1 MKRLCVLALAGT
13 MVLTNLTGVTVL
25 AENAIKEEKQ
35 VKKTT
40 ISTQNGIADFG
51 DGTAKITISGR
62 PEQTLVGKEFN
73 VYRLFDAENSVHG
86 ESIQYTFNPEYENV
100 LKTIVGKKLGKDPQ
114 DVIEYM
120 VIDYIQT
127 LNHHEVEGTQTPQE
141 LEGAYTN
148 FRYFIEELRDEMK
161 KQGAESDVVKV
172 TDTKADNSVEL
183 VGLPFGYYVIDEVT
197 QVQGQH
203 SASSLCMVNTANP
216 NADIE
221 IKSDYPTVEKKIQE
235 DDNRKE
241 IGNQG
246 WNDIGDYEI
255 GQTVPYKFISNVLD
269 MRGYHNYYYAWH
281 DRMDE
286 ALTFH
291 KDTVEIK
298 ISGMTRRGKYKVY
311 TLENDEFTVTE
322 NPTEDE
328 TFKVEI
334 QDLKKIVD
342 KEFNDY
348 GIPMSED
355 EEDPWNM
362 SEYVY
367 GQKITLRYDA
377 TLNDNAA
384 EDTGRPGF
392 ENDVKLE
399 FSNNPD
405 SDGNGSTGETPWDTV
420 VCFTY
425 KLNGLKVNNHGTNL
439 EGAKFR
445 LYSDE
450 ACENEVYLKKT
461 DKGYNV
467 INRDSTGRTDHT
479 GGTVP
484 EDAVEM
490 VSNKEGIFT
499 IYGLDAGTYW
509 LKETEAPT
517 GYRPILDPIKLEL
530 IPTFTDDRNNYV
542 KGDGATDKTL
552 QKLEYVAHI
561 KQFVGGAM
569 QEDTTLLETNIEEG
583 SGNLTVV
590 NQVGTKLPAT
600 GSALT
605 IIMLGMGSLILF
617 YALRKKSKTN
627 YEEN

>member
-13 MVLTNLTGVTVL
+13 VALTNLSGVTVF
-25 AENAIKEEKQ
+25 ADNTVKEQRQ
-35 VKKTT
+35 VQRKITDTHK
-40 ISTQNGIADFG
+40 GVADFG
-51 DGTAKITISGR
+51 EGTAKIVIKGNAGQS
-62 PEQTLVGKEFN
+62 LVGKEFN
-73 VYRLFDAENSVHG
+73 VYQVFHAENSAGG
-86 ESIQYTFNPEYENV
+86 ESIQYTFNKEYENV
-100 LKTIVGKKLGKDPQ
+100 LKAVVGRKLGKDPK
-114 DVIEYM
+114 DVTEYM
-120 VIDYIQT
+120 VIDFIQT
-127 LNHHEVEGTQTPQE
+127 LNTNQVEGTQTPQQP
-141 LEGAYTN
+141 EGSYSD
-148 FRYFIEELRDEMK
+148 FRYFVEELRNEMK

-172 TDTKADNSVEL
+172 TDTKADNSVDL
-183 VGLPFGYYVIDEVT
+183 VGLSFGYYIIDEVT
-197 QVQGQH
+197 QVQGEH

-216 NADIE
+216 NADIA
-221 IKSDYPTVEKKIQE
+221 IKSDYPIIEKKIQE

-255 GQTVPYKFISNVLD
+255 GQTVPYLFVSNVPD
-269 MRGYHNYYYAWH
+269 MKGYHTYYYAWH
-281 DRMDE
+281 DRMDT

-291 KDTVEIK
+291 KDSVSIK
-298 ISGMTRRGKYKVY
+298 IFGTTRNGEYKEY
-311 TLENDEFTVTE
+311 TLQSDEFTVTE
-322 NPTEDE
+322 NPTSDE
-328 TFKVEI
+328 TFKVGI

-342 KEFNDY
+342 KQFNDY
-348 GIPMSED
+348 GIPRSN
-355 EEDPWNM
+355 EDPWNM

-367 GQKITLRYDA
+367 GQTIVLRYDA

-405 SDGNGSTGETPWDTV
+405 GDGNGSTGETPWDTV

-425 KLNGLKVNNHGTNL
+425 ELNGLKTNNHGTKL

-467 INRDSTGRTDHT
+467 INRDSLGGTDHT
-479 GGTVP
+479 GGTAP
-484 EDAVEM
+484 AEAVEM
-490 VSNKEGIFT
+490 VSNEKGEFK
-499 IYGLDAGTYW
+499 IYGLDGGTYW

-517 GYRPILDPIKLEL
+517 GYRPILDPIKLEV
-530 IPTFTDDRNNYV
+530 IPTYTDDRNNYI

-552 QKLEYVAHI
+552 KTLEYVAHV
-561 KQFVGGAM
+561 KQFVGGVM
-569 QEDTTLLETNIEEG
+569 QEDTVLLDTSIEEG

-600 GSALT
+600 GSVLT
-605 IIMLGMGSLILF
+605 ILILAAGTLIVVYTF
-617 YALRKKSKTN
+617 KKKKVKN
-627 YEEN
+627 DVNEV

>member
-13 MVLTNLTGVTVL
+13 VALTNLSGVTVF
-25 AENAIKEEKQ
+25 ADNTVKEQRQ
-35 VKKTT
+35 VQRKITDTHK
-40 ISTQNGIADFG
+40 GVADFG
-51 DGTAKITISGR
+51 EGTAKIVIKGNAGQS
-62 PEQTLVGKEFN
+62 LVGKEFN
-73 VYRLFDAENSVHG
+73 VYQLFHAENSAGG
-86 ESIQYTFNPEYENV
+86 ESIQYTFNKEYENV
-100 LKTIVGKKLGKDPQ
+100 LKAVVGRKLGKDPK
-114 DVIEYM
+114 DVTEYM
-120 VIDYIQT
+120 VIDFIQT
-127 LNHHEVEGTQTPQE
+127 LNTNQVEGTQTPQQP
-141 LEGAYTN
+141 EGSYSD
-148 FRYFIEELRDEMK
+148 FRYFVEELRNEMK

-172 TDTKADNSVEL
+172 TDTKADNSVDL
-183 VGLPFGYYVIDEVT
+183 VGLSFGYYIIDEVT
-197 QVQGQH
+197 QVQGEH

-216 NADIE
+216 NADIA
-221 IKSDYPTVEKKIQE
+221 IKSDYPIIEKKIQE

-255 GQTVPYKFISNVLD
+255 GQTVPYLFVSNVPD
-269 MRGYHNYYYAWH
+269 MKGYHTYYYAWH
-281 DRMDE
+281 DRMDT

-291 KDTVEIK
+291 KDSVSIK
-298 ISGMTRRGKYKVY
+298 IFGTTRNGEYKEY
-311 TLENDEFTVTE
+311 TLQSDEFTVTE
-322 NPTEDE
+322 NPTSDE
-328 TFKVEI
+328 TFKVGI

-342 KEFNDY
+342 KQFNDY
-348 GIPMSED
+348 GIPRSN
-355 EEDPWNM
+355 EDPWNM

-367 GQKITLRYDA
+367 GQTIVLRYDA

-405 SDGNGSTGETPWDTV
+405 GDGNGSTGETPWDTV

-425 KLNGLKVNNHGTNL
+425 ELNGLKTNNHGTKL

-467 INRDSTGRTDHT
+467 INRDSLGGTDHT
-479 GGTVP
+479 GGTAP
-484 EDAVEM
+484 AEAVEM
-490 VSNKEGIFT
+490 VSNEKGEFK
-499 IYGLDAGTYW
+499 IYGLDGGTYW

-517 GYRPILDPIKLEL
+517 GYRPILDPIKLEV
-530 IPTFTDDRNNYV
+530 IPTYTDDRNNYI

-552 QKLEYVAHI
+552 KTLEYVAHV
-561 KQFVGGAM
+561 KQFVGGVM
-569 QEDTTLLETNIEEG
+569 QEDTVLLDTSIEEG

-600 GSALT
+600 GSVLT
-605 IIMLGMGSLILF
+605 ILILAAGTLIVVYTF
-617 YALRKKSKTN
+617 KKKKVKN
-627 YEEN
+627 DVNEV

>member
-25 AENAIKEEKQ
+25 AENSIKEEKQ
-35 VKKTT
+35 VKKITATT
-40 ISTQNGIADFG
+40 RNGVADFG
-51 DGTAKITISGR
+51 DGTAKITIYGR
-62 PEQTLVGKEFN
+62 PEQTLAGKEFN
-73 VYRLFDAENSVHG
+73 IYQLFNAENSVHG
-86 ESIQYTFNPEYENV
+86 ESIQYTFNPKYENV
-100 LKTIVGKKLGKDPQ
+100 LKTVVGKKLGKDSK
-114 DVIEYM
+114 DVTEYM

-127 LNHHEVEGTQTPQE
+127 LNHHEVEGTQTPQN

-172 TDTKADNSVEL
+172 TDTKADNSVDL
-183 VGLPFGYYVIDEVT
+183 VGLSFGYYIIDEVT
-197 QVQGQH
+197 QVQGEH

-216 NADIE
+216 NADIA
-221 IKSDYPTVEKKIQE
+221 IKSDYPIIEKKIQE

-255 GQTVPYKFISNVLD
+255 GQTVPYLFVSNVPD
-269 MRGYHNYYYAWH
+269 MKGYHTYYYAWH
-281 DRMDE
+281 DRMDT

-291 KDTVEIK
+291 KDSVSIK
-298 ISGMTRRGKYKVY
+298 IFGTTRNGEYKEY
-311 TLENDEFTVTE
+311 TLQSDEFTVTE
-322 NPTEDE
+322 NPTSDE

-342 KEFNDY
+342 KQFNDY
-348 GIPMSED
+348 GIPRSN
-355 EEDPWNM
+355 EDPWNM

-367 GQKITLRYDA
+367 GQTIVLRYDA

-405 SDGNGSTGETPWDTV
+405 SDGQGSTGETPWDTV

-467 INRDSTGRTDHT
+467 INRDSLEGTDHT

-484 EDAVEM
+484 EAAVEM
-490 VSNKEGIFT
+490 VSNKEGIFN
-499 IYGLDAGTYW
+499 IYGLDGGTYW

-530 IPTFTDDRNNYV
+530 IPTYTDERNTYI

-552 QKLEYVAHI
+552 QKLEYVAHV
-561 KQFVGGAM
+561 KQFIDGAM
-569 QEDTTLLETNIEEG
+569 QEGSSLLETNIEDG

-590 NQVGTKLPAT
+590 NKVGTKLPAT
-600 GSALT
+600 GSTLT
-605 IIMLGMGSLILF
+605 LILLGAGSLILF
-617 YALRKKSKTN
+617 YTLRKKAKKT

>member
-1 MKRLCVLALAGT
+1 MKKLCVLALAGA
-13 MVLTNLTGVTVL
+13 MVLTNLTGVT
-25 AENAIKEEKQ
+25 AFADNSIKEEKQ
-35 VKKTT
+35 VKKITATT
-40 ISTQNGIADFG
+40 RNGVADFG
-51 DGTAKITISGR
+51 DGTAKITIYGR
-62 PEQTLVGKEFN
+62 PEQTLAGKEFN
-73 VYRLFDAENSVHG
+73 VYQLFNAENSVHG
-86 ESIQYTFNPEYENV
+86 ESIQYTFNPKYENV
-100 LKTIVGKKLGKDPQ
+100 LKTVVGKKLGKDSK
-114 DVIEYM
+114 DVTEYM

-127 LNHHEVEGTQTPQE
+127 LNHHEVEGTQTPQN

-172 TDTKADNSVEL
+172 TDTKADNSVDL
-183 VGLPFGYYVIDEVT
+183 VGLSFGYYIIDEVT
-197 QVQGQH
+197 QVQGEH

-216 NADIE
+216 NSDIA
-221 IKSDYPTVEKKIQE
+221 IKSDYPIIEKKIQE

-255 GQTVPYKFISNVLD
+255 GQTVPYLFVSNVPD
-269 MRGYHNYYYAWH
+269 MKGYHTYYYAWH
-281 DRMDE
+281 DRMDT

-291 KDTVEIK
+291 KDSVSIK
-298 ISGMTRRGKYKVY
+298 IFGTTRNGEYKEY
-311 TLENDEFTVTE
+311 TLQSDEFTVTE
-322 NPTEDE
+322 NPTSTE

-342 KEFNDY
+342 KQFNDY
-348 GIPMSED
+348 GIPRSNED
-355 EEDPWNM
+355 SWNM

-367 GQKITLRYDA
+367 GQTIVLRYAA

-405 SDGNGSTGETPWDTV
+405 GDGNGSTGETPWDTV

-425 KLNGLKVNNHGTNL
+425 ELNGLKTNNHGTKL

-450 ACENEVYLKKT
+450 TCENEVYLKKT

-467 INRDSTGRTDHT
+467 INRDSLGGTDHT
-479 GGTVP
+479 GGTAP
-484 EDAVEM
+484 AEAVEM
-490 VSNKEGIFT
+490 VSNEKGEFK
-499 IYGLDAGTYW
+499 IYGLDGGTYW
-509 LKETEAPT
+509 LKETEAPA
-517 GYRPILDPIKLEL
+517 GYRPILDPIKLEV
-530 IPTFTDDRNNYV
+530 IPTYTDDRNNYI

-552 QKLEYVAHI
+552 KTLEYVAHV
-561 KQFVGGAM
+561 KQFVGGVM
-569 QEDTTLLETNIEEG
+569 QEDTVLLDTSIEEG

-600 GSALT
+600 GSVLT
-605 IIMLGMGSLILF
+605 ILILAAGTLIVVYTF
-617 YALRKKSKTN
+617 KKKKVKN
-627 YEEN
+627 DVNEV

>member
-13 MVLTNLTGVTVL
+13 VALTNLSGVTVF
-25 AENAIKEEKQ
+25 ADNTVKEQRQ
-35 VKKTT
+35 VQRKITDTHK
-40 ISTQNGIADFG
+40 GVADFG
-51 DGTAKITISGR
+51 EGTAKIVIKGNAGQS
-62 PEQTLVGKEFN
+62 LVGKEFN
-73 VYRLFDAENSVHG
+73 VYQLFHAENSAGG
-86 ESIQYTFNPEYENV
+86 ESIQYTFNKEYENV
-100 LKTIVGKKLGKDPQ
+100 LKAVVGRKLGKDPK
-114 DVIEYM
+114 DVTEYM
-120 VIDYIQT
+120 VIDFIQT
-127 LNHHEVEGTQTPQE
+127 LNTNQVEGTQTPQQP
-141 LEGAYTN
+141 EGSYSD
-148 FRYFIEELRDEMK
+148 FRYFVEELRNEMK

-172 TDTKADNSVEL
+172 TDTKADNSVDL
-183 VGLPFGYYVIDEVT
+183 VGLSFGYYIIDEVT
-197 QVQGQH
+197 QVQGEH

-216 NADIE
+216 NADIA
-221 IKSDYPTVEKKIQE
+221 IKSDYPIIEKKIQE

-255 GQTVPYKFISNVLD
+255 GQTVPYLFVSNVPD
-269 MRGYHNYYYAWH
+269 MKGYHTYYYAWH
-281 DRMDE
+281 DRMDT

-291 KDTVEIK
+291 KDSVSIK
-298 ISGMTRRGKYKVY
+298 IFGMTRNGEYKEY
-311 TLENDEFTVTE
+311 TLQSDEFTVTE
-322 NPTEDE
+322 NPTSDE
-328 TFKVEI
+328 TFKVGI

-342 KEFNDY
+342 KQFNDY
-348 GIPMSED
+348 GIPRSN
-355 EEDPWNM
+355 EDPWNM

-367 GQKITLRYDA
+367 GQTIVLRYDA

-405 SDGNGSTGETPWDTV
+405 GDGNGSTGETPWDTV

-425 KLNGLKVNNHGTNL
+425 ELNGLKTNNHGTKL

-467 INRDSTGRTDHT
+467 INRDSLGGTDHT
-479 GGTVP
+479 GGTAP
-484 EDAVEM
+484 AEAVEM
-490 VSNKEGIFT
+490 VSNEKGEFK
-499 IYGLDAGTYW
+499 IYGLDGGTYW

-517 GYRPILDPIKLEL
+517 GYRPILDPIKLEV
-530 IPTFTDDRNNYV
+530 IPTYTDDRNNYI

-552 QKLEYVAHI
+552 KTLEYVAHV
-561 KQFVGGAM
+561 KQFVGGVM
-569 QEDTTLLETNIEEG
+569 QEDTVLLDTSIEEG

-600 GSALT
+600 GSVLT
-605 IIMLGMGSLILF
+605 ILILAAGTLIVVYTF
-617 YALRKKSKTN
+617 KKKKVKN
-627 YEEN
+627 DVNEV

>member
-25 AENAIKEEKQ
+25 AENTIKEEKQ

-40 ISTQNGIADFG
+40 INTQNGIADFG
-51 DGTAKITISGR
+51 DGTAKIVIKGNAGQS
-62 PEQTLVGKEFN
+62 LVGKEFN
-73 VYRLFDAENSVHG
+73 VYQLFHAENSAGG

-100 LKTIVGKKLGKDPQ
+100 LKTIVGKKLGKNPQ
-114 DVIEYM
+114 NVTEYM

-127 LNHHEVEGTQTPQE
+127 LNKNQVEGTQTPQQP
-141 LEGAYTN
+141 EGSYSD
-148 FRYFIEELRDEMK
+148 FRYFIEELRNEMK

-235 DDNRKE
+235 DDNHKK

-255 GQTVPYKFISNVLD
+255 GQTVPYKFVSHVPN
-269 MRGYHNYYYAWH
+269 MNGYDSYYFAWH
-281 DRMDE
+281 DKMDK
-286 ALTFH
+286 ALTFKPETVQIVI
-291 KDTVEIK
+291 KDGDK
-298 ISGMTRRGKYKVY
+298 KYVLDKS
-311 TLENDEFTVTE
+311 EFIITE
-322 NPTEDE
+322 NPTEEE

-342 KEFNDY
+342 REFN
-348 GIPMSED
+348 
-355 EEDPWNM
+355 NM
-362 SEYVY
+362 NDLKENIY
-367 GQKITLRYDA
+367 GQEITFRFDA
-377 TLNDNAA
+377 VLNDDAA
-384 EDTGRPGF
+384 NDTGRPGF

-405 SDGNGSTGETPWDTV
+405 GDGNGSTGETPWDTV

-425 KLNGLKVNNHGTNL
+425 ELNGLKTNNHGTKL

-450 ACENEVYLKKT
+450 TCENEVYLKKT

-467 INRDSTGRTDHT
+467 INRDSLGGTDHT
-479 GGTVP
+479 GGTAP
-484 EDAVEM
+484 TEAVEM
-490 VSNKEGIFT
+490 VSNEKGEFK
-499 IYGLDAGTYW
+499 IYGLDGGTYW

-517 GYRPILDPIKLEL
+517 GYRPILDPIKLEV
-530 IPTFTDDRNNYV
+530 IPTYTDDRNNYI

-552 QKLEYVAHI
+552 KTLEYVAHV
-561 KQFVGGAM
+561 KQFVGGVM
-569 QEDTTLLETNIEEG
+569 QEDTVLLDTDVEDG

-590 NQVGTKLPAT
+590 NQVGMKLPVT
-600 GSALT
+600 GSVLT
-605 IIMLGMGSLILF
+605 VLMLAAGTLILG
-617 YALRKKSKTN
+617 YTLKKKKVKN
-627 YEEN
+627 DVNEV